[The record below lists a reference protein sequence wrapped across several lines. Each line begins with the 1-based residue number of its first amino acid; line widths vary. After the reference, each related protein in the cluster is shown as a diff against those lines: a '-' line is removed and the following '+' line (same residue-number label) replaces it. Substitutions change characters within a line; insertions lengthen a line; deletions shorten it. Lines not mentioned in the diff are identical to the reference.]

1 MVHTKKNNVI
11 KLDDDNEKQIDD
23 ELVDLQKQFDLYI
36 KWRDDLIAN
45 LQIRN
50 QELQEANY
58 EANNLLLS
66 KLQENA
72 ILNQFQK
79 YFQNLKEENIKLNQ
93 ANNDLTTKNILLQQN
108 IKQSKDNNAL
118 QVANNNQYEKVKNQN
133 EQLKSDNGKLKDKL
147 AALKNSHQDLKQ
159 INEELTREIASAN
172 INSNSLQRQNET
184 LKKQINGYNLAKLK
198 YQKSITDY
206 KQELTNTQMNLTL

>member
-23 ELVDLQKQFDLYI
+23 QLVDLQKQFDLYI

-50 QELQEANY
+50 QELQEAND

-79 YFQNLKEENIKLNQ
+79 YFQNLKDENIKLNQ
-93 ANNDLTTKNILLQQN
+93 ANND
-108 IKQSKDNNAL
+108 
-118 QVANNNQYEKVKNQN
+118 
-133 EQLKSDNGKLKDKL
+133 
-147 AALKNSHQDLKQ
+147 
-159 INEELTREIASAN
+159 
-172 INSNSLQRQNET
+172 
-184 LKKQINGYNLAKLK
+184 
-198 YQKSITDY
+198 
-206 KQELTNTQMNLTL
+206 